1 MSLQNLKEIL
11 NNRRKKLF
19 KISLNQWKW
28 KTNMLIQGKATYND
42 IRTTNHTSV
51 SVHRQLKRLTEQ
63 SLILKFDFE
72 RTLCLHK

>member
-11 NNRRKKLF
+11 NNRRKELF
-19 KISLNQWKW
+19 RISLNQWKRE
-28 KTNMLIQGKATYND
+28 NEYADPGESYS
-42 IRTTNHTSV
+42 HTSV